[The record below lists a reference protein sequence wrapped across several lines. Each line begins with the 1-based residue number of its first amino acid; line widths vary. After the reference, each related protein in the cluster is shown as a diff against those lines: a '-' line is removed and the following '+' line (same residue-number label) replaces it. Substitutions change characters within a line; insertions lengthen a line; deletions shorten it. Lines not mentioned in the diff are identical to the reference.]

1 MHEAQNDDLPT
12 LMRGE
17 CLAML
22 EQIAVLN
29 GSINAKTA
37 KIKELAAAPPI
48 SKRLQK
54 MRGSARWWRLN
65 WLGREAIQIAYSRRS

>member
-12 LMRGE
+12 LMRDE

-37 KIKELAAAPPI
+37 KIKELAAAPPV
-48 SKRLQK
+48 S
-54 MRGSARWWRLN
+54 
-65 WLGREAIQIAYSRRS
+65 